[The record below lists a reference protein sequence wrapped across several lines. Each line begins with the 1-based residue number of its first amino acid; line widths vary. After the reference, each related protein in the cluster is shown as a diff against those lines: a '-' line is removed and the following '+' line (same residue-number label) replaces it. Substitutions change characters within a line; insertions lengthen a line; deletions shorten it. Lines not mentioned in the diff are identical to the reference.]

1 MKPIV
6 WCGDSLRSVRA
17 FPEDARRES
26 GHQLNRV
33 QQGLDPQDWRPMAS
47 VGPGVREVR
56 IRVEGQFRILY
67 IAKFPDA
74 IYVLCAFEKKSQK
87 TPQRELRLAAD
98 RLQLILEERRRQ
110 RR

>member
-33 QQGLDPQDWRPMAS
+33 QQGLDPHDWKPMSS

-67 IAKFPDA
+67 IAKLPDA

-87 TPQRELRLAAD
+87 TPQRELQLAAD

>member
-33 QQGLDPQDWRPMAS
+33 QQGLDPQDWKPISS

-67 IAKFPDA
+67 IAKLPDA

-87 TPQRELRLAAD
+87 APQRELRLAAD